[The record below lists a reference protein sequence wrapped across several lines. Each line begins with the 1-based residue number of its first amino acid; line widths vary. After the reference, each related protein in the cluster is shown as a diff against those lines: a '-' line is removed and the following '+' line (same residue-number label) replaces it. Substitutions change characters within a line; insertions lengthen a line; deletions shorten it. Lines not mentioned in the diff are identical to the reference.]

1 MEHNFSAA
9 SFSSVSSTIPICSD
23 HSHSIASCRLMSFLT
38 SVAPDAT
45 PMHEASAVAVAVDIM
60 CGHSFGQ
67 LNTNVNKFKGERHER
82 I

>member
-23 HSHSIASCRLMSFLT
+23 HSHSIARLPLDELSDQRR
-38 SVAPDAT
+38 AGCHADARGKCCCCC
-45 PMHEASAVAVAVDIM
+45 
-60 CGHSFGQ
+60 CGHYVWAFFWTAQ
-67 LNTNVNKFKGERHER
+67 HKCQQ